1 MNPECPEAMRRPL
14 WRRLGLWRKVLATR
28 LRPLMSRNVVCRPPF
43 LAPVFPAGPGAAG
56 AL

>member
-14 WRRLGLWRKVLATR
+14 WRKLGLWRKVLAMR
-28 LRPLMSRNVVCRPPF
+28 LLPLMSRNVVCRPPF
-43 LAPVFPAGPGAAG
+43 LAPVFPAVPGAAG